1 MLPGKC
7 GEYTMSEEKRD
18 GIKAHK
24 ARIEQR
30 ERAMGCKSYEERK
43 AAYRKKRRRKRQI
56 QKLILLAV
64 LILIL
69 MLLFFG
75 CRAVVR
81 GITGSDK
88 KEQNENEQ
96 NQTTELQVEGKG
108 DAESKEATAVITTAG
123 DIVMHRPFLESSVY
137 KTGDT
142 YDYNSIFKYIKDD
155 YNAADFTVLTTEF
168 TMTDSEY
175 TGYPMFN
182 SPPEIVSALKNNG
195 IDMCLLGNNHIYDSG
210 DDGLLQTIEV
220 YEENDLLYNGIR
232 KTEDENNYVVKDIG
246 GIKVGFFD
254 YVFETEGETINGN
267 YVSEK
272 GKALINSF
280 SESDP
285 QKLYDGI
292 EKKLKKM
299 EDEGVEYTI
308 VYLHWGVEYQT
319 KENEYQDA
327 IAQKLCDMG
336 IDALIASHPHV
347 IQPVDLL
354 TSSSGDHQMLC
365 CYAIGNHLS
374 NQRTEYMD
382 GLVYGY
388 SEDGLIVSLTLH
400 RDKKGQIT
408 LEKTDFIPTWVYH
421 NQSPDDTYYILPL
434 DNPDEI
440 KSISKLGNISE
451 DVDESLA
458 RTDSIIGDGVKKI
471 QAALPLKQ

>member
-1 MLPGKC
+1 MLPGEC
-7 GEYTMSEEKRD
+7 EEYTMSEEKKD

-30 ERAMGCKSYEERK
+30 ERMREQEVHGERK
-43 AAYRKKRRRKRQI
+43 AAHRKKRRRKRQI

-64 LILIL
+64 LTLTVMLI
-69 MLLFFG
+69 FFG
-75 CRAVVR
+75 CRAVVK
-81 GITGSDK
+81 GIAGSGS
-88 KEQNENEQ
+88 KEQKENKE
-96 NQTTELQVEGKG
+96 NQPAELQANG

-137 KTGDT
+137 KTGET

-168 TMTDSEY
+168 TMTDNAY

-182 SPPEIVSALKNNG
+182 SPPEIAEALKNNG
-195 IDMCLLGNNHIYDSG
+195 IDMCLLANNHIYDSG

-220 YEENDLLYNGIR
+220 YENNDLLYDGIR
-232 KTEDENNYVVKDIG
+232 KTEEEKNYVVKDIG

-254 YVFETEGETINGN
+254 YVFETEGGTINGN
-267 YVSEK
+267 YVSDT

-280 SESDP
+280 SESNP
-285 QKLYDGI
+285 QSLYDDI
-292 EKKLKKM
+292 EKNLKKM
-299 EDEGVEYTI
+299 EEEGVEYTI
-308 VYLHWGVEYQT
+308 AYLHWGVEYQT
-319 KENEYQDA
+319 EENEYQDA

-354 TSSSGDHQMLC
+354 TSSSGDHQMVC

-421 NQSPDDTYYILPL
+421 SESPDDTYYILPL

-440 KSISKLGNISE
+440 KSISDLGNISE

-458 RTDSIIGDGVKKI
+458 RTDSIIGDGVKKV

>member
-1 MLPGKC
+1 
-7 GEYTMSEEKRD
+7 MSEEKRD

-30 ERAMGCKSYEERK
+30 ERAMGRKSYEERK

-292 EKKLKKM
+292 EKNLKKM